1 MDIQKPQPQKK
12 DKKEESDIY
21 KGFILMNGEKKFR
34 TDNCYIKIDDKT
46 FASKLILTP
55 YRVFI
60 IPDFKKRT
68 PNDFSYKNF
77 FPDNFFSLFLHK
89 IDKIVKTSNEKSL
102 DFSLDIIMK
111 DQRTFS
117 LTFKINGVNFF
128 DQLNGLMDGIY
139 IILKKNIQVRELLI

>member
-1 MDIQKPQPQKK
+1 
-12 DKKEESDIY
+12 
-21 KGFILMNGEKKFR
+21 MNGEKKYG

-46 FASKLILTP
+46 FASKVILTP

-60 IPDFKKRT
+60 ILDFKNKT
-68 PNDFSYKNF
+68 PNDFSYINF

-89 IDKIVKTSNEKSL
+89 IDKTVKTSNEKSL

-128 DQLNGLMDGIY
+128 D
-139 IILKKNIQVRELLI
+139 

>member
-1 MDIQKPQPQKK
+1 
-12 DKKEESDIY
+12 
-21 KGFILMNGEKKFR
+21 MNGEKKFR

-46 FASKLILTP
+46 FASKVILTP

-60 IPDFKKRT
+60 IPDFKKKN
-68 PNDFSYKNF
+68 PDDFSYINF

-89 IDKIVKTSNEKSL
+89 IDKTVKTSNEKSL

-117 LTFKINGVNFF
+117 LIFKINGVNFF

-139 IILKKNIQVRELLI
+139 IILKKNMQSRELLI